1 MMDEKRK
8 QELIQNRN
16 ETKRIFMKQDLL
28 VLRKKVKRM
37 ENDLRSKESPSVVE
51 ESECEEDVWE
61 NTSGNDNA
69 GKKSDEFSAAE
80 AAPGR
85 RCVLKVRDKTRL
97 AVKSLFVPGGPR
109 SEVKERLMTMWN
121 SGELHK
127 VLSSG
132 LATLSYEVTR
142 GLPSVGGELAE
153 MLSLTDGLHHFL
165 SGEEILLI
173 TQTCARVLETINQS
187 GDTNNSLST
196 VLSLLQLAWTQQMV
210 VSEELCSAVISSI
223 YDLVSVEEESS
234 VMTPQVVSQVFRLLS
249 VVTSQPQHYAALCQG
264 GGEDTD
270 CPVHMI
276 SFLTHYCSR

>member
-1 MMDEKRK
+1 M
-8 QELIQNRN
+8 NRN

-51 ESECEEDVWE
+51 ESEGEEDVWE
-61 NTSGNDNA
+61 NTSENDNT
-69 GKKSDEFSAAE
+69 GKKADEFAAAE

-165 SGEEILLI
+165 SSSPTPVPGSWRPS
-173 TQTCARVLETINQS
+173 TSPETP
-187 GDTNNSLST
+187 TPMT
-196 VLSLLQLAWTQQMV
+196 R
-210 VSEELCSAVISSI
+210 SSK
-223 YDLVSVEEESS
+223 
-234 VMTPQVVSQVFRLLS
+234 
-249 VVTSQPQHYAALCQG
+249 
-264 GGEDTD
+264 
-270 CPVHMI
+270 
-276 SFLTHYCSR
+276 

>member
-1 MMDEKRK
+1 M
-8 QELIQNRN
+8 NRN

-28 VLRKKVKRM
+28 VLWQKGKRM
-37 ENDLRSKESPSVVE
+37 ENDLRSTVSPSVVE

-69 GKKSDEFSAAE
+69 GKKSDEFSA
-80 AAPGR
+80 PGR

-97 AVKSLFVPGGPR
+97 AVKSLFLPGGPR

-132 LATLSYEVTR
+132 LATLSYAVTR

-187 GDTNNSLST
+187 GDTNNSLSI

>member
-1 MMDEKRK
+1 MLKNLNVKKMFGK
-8 QELIQNRN
+8 IQVEMIMLERSLMSQ
-16 ETKRIFMKQDLL
+16 KLL
-28 VLRKKVKRM
+28 
-37 ENDLRSKESPSVVE
+37 
-51 ESECEEDVWE
+51 
-61 NTSGNDNA
+61 
-69 GKKSDEFSAAE
+69 
-80 AAPGR
+80 R

-121 SGELHK
+121 SADLHE

-132 LATLSYEVTR
+132 LATLSSAVTR